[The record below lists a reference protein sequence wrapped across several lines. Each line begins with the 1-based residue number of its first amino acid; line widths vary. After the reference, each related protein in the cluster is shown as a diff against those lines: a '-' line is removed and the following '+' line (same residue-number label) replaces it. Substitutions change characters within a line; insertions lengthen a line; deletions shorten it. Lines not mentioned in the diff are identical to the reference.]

1 MEEARS
7 PSVRSVLPFA
17 FLLAFPGWIW
27 LIYLTTKTLP
37 NLGNRWMFFAAAV
50 IAVTGTS
57 APLVAYL
64 NRIIRPFGPATFDML
79 VRESTLIGVY
89 SGILIWLNKGQVL
102 TLGLVMI
109 LGTGFII
116 VELLIRLRTRSE
128 WHPDQ
133 E

>member
-1 MEEARS
+1 MEEAHS

-17 FLLAFPGWIW
+17 FLLAVPGWIW
-27 LIYLTTKTLP
+27 LIYLITQTLP

-64 NRIIRPFGPATFDML
+64 NRIIKPFGPATFDML

-102 TLGLVMI
+102 TLGLVLI